1 MDIIHNADIMT
12 EVYVSKVTAAGQIS
26 LPKELRLAMGIG
38 EDYMVIEPFGDA
50 LIIRKV
56 KSMKEELFE
65 YFEDGAKG
73 MTREQLEKAIKRSGK
88 KILRDVYNVQ

>member
-1 MDIIHNADIMT
+1 MT

-65 YFEDGAKG
+65 YFEDEAKG

-88 KILRDVYNVQ
+88 KILRDAYNVQ

>member
-1 MDIIHNADIMT
+1 MT

-38 EDYMVIEPFGDA
+38 EDYLVIEPFGDA
-50 LIIRKV
+50 K
-56 KSMKEELFE
+56 
-65 YFEDGAKG
+65 AKG

-88 KILRDVYNVQ
+88 KILRDAYNVE

>member
-1 MDIIHNADIMT
+1 MT

-38 EDYMVIEPFGDA
+38 EDYLVIEPFGDA

-65 YFEDGAKG
+65 YFESEAKAKG

-88 KILRDVYNVQ
+88 KILRDAYNVE